1 MASSPATPWT
11 YRVQHVPPGTTA
23 EQFENV
29 FDKGDYSICK
39 IRTLVPSADETDG
52 TLVATILY
60 ACKDGKKRPPHLKD
74 ETLRVDAEFHGLTAL
89 NRPEEPI
96 EADIVAVTGL
106 AGHAFG
112 SWASSHD
119 VMWLRDFL
127 PKDFPNVAVY
137 TYGYDSTLQ
146 QSHSRSI
153 LADHADAFVQRFSAM
168 RRKKSSADRP
178 CIFIGHSL
186 GCLIIEKLSDHK
198 EWEPLSQLSAA
209 IFFGAPNGG
218 LETKTLESLVDG
230 QPSADLVDQL
240 KPDSPTIRDLKKD
253 FLKVARDIKILSIYE
268 LKESKTVVKNSDGKW
283 TRDGPLQMMVNY
295 QSAILNFPDETSLPY
310 DRDHSGIAK
319 LERGETGIYPSVS
332 DFISRFVVDD
342 NVKSSFGLRPN
353 KVSQDTLVDQLCFPE
368 MDHRQG
374 EITDAHRNTFQ
385 WIFKDSTSLLSRKQN
400 QHSKNDISDR
410 SEWYDFG
417 KWLRED
423 SEIYWIS
430 GKAGSGKSTLMRFIG
445 EDSRTRSALKSW
457 TGSRK
462 LLMPAFFFWNP
473 GVALQREF
481 QGLLRSVIVQI
492 VKFNLKLKELLRAP
506 ATKLSTSGVT
516 IPSWTEDQLLS
527 TLKRMIQHE
536 AESTCFCLFIDGLDE
551 ADGDYHS
558 FVDMLLLLAGCP
570 NCKLCIS
577 SRPLEVFKQ
586 TFRQAPQLRLQD
598 LTLSDIKAVIDDKL
612 FPRLELAYPGEE
624 RVVHELCLALGDRA
638 EGVFLW
644 VSLMIRHL
652 TQTIQQRC
660 SLEDLRQE
668 LNRTPSDIEELYTH
682 MLGRL
687 SPADMES
694 ALLYLQCMGF
704 WQRHI
709 DTLCLTDCDNLLM
722 MTLANDD
729 NWQKISNCD
738 NTSDIYARLIHSC
751 KMVGLCI
758 NRQCAGILEVD
769 EDIGLEADH
778 LSWID
783 KQRERYRKNA
793 SNSRVWCAYLKR
805 HHMSHT
811 GNIKFIHKT
820 AFDYIIDDAFKSLLN
835 KKSMHQYATHI
846 PEAYTLSGY
855 MRARRA
861 CLADLFWKTWISN
874 EIFVFLGKELDRLA
888 REGIIDRD
896 AASVLMTEL
905 DWLLHLPKLE
915 TLSTPPSESHLPK
928 KAVYSDPR
936 LQDLWRNP
944 AHHFLGWYIFH
955 SFDYLAMTQL
965 QNLSPFKAEEL
976 NFFLWCAVNRQH
988 DRCDSESILEIVRF
1002 LLEKGANPNALFLP
1016 MLMYS
1021 TMSKCTSTLGSFCGN
1036 LLHSIDEASLS
1047 LLRILVDAGGDVNT
1061 SCWIFLTYGPLKKD
1075 ISRELGSFLKHLRL

>member
-96 EADIVAVTGL
+96 ETDIVAVTGL

-253 FLKVARDIKILSIYE
+253 FLKVARDIKILSIYK

-410 SEWYDFG
+410 SKWYDFG

-668 LNRTPSDIEELYTH
+668 LNRTPSDIEEL
-682 MLGRL
+682 
-687 SPADMES
+687 
-694 ALLYLQCMGF
+694 
-704 WQRHI
+704 
-709 DTLCLTDCDNLLM
+709 
-722 MTLANDD
+722 
-729 NWQKISNCD
+729 
-738 NTSDIYARLIHSC
+738 
-751 KMVGLCI
+751 
-758 NRQCAGILEVD
+758 QCAGILEVD

-820 AFDYIIDDAFKSLLN
+820 AFDYIIGDAFKSLLN

-988 DRCDSESILEIVRF
+988 DRCDSESILEITRVAMSTPAVGY
-1002 LLEKGANPNALFLP
+1002 LL
-1016 MLMYS
+1016 
-1021 TMSKCTSTLGSFCGN
+1021 
-1036 LLHSIDEASLS
+1036 
-1047 LLRILVDAGGDVNT
+1047 
-1061 SCWIFLTYGPLKKD
+1061 LTYGPLKKD
-1075 ISRELGSFLKHLRL
+1075 ISRELGSFLKHLRFKNDYELTES